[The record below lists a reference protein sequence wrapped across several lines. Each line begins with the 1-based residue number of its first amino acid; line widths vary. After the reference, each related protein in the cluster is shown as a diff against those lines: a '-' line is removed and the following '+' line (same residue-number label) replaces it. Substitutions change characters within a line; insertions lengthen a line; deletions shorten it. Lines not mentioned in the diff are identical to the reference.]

1 MSTRRDWLKRSLAVA
16 ATLPATTLLGE
27 RLLNAPASEA
37 ERMFGMINRQQPTKI
52 RLNSNE
58 NPYGPPDRVKKVF
71 MEILSEANRY
81 TFDVVKEMKVVLAEK
96 EGVTPDHIAIGAGSA
111 DTLAATGAAFSMEGG
126 KILSAFPTY
135 PTLMAYAEVFKAPW
149 DKVNVN
155 EELVCDY
162 DEMASRVNSDTKLV
176 FVCNPNNPTGT
187 LVDPK
192 KVYAFCEDISKRV
205 PVFAD
210 EAYMEFLDP
219 SQQVSAIELVKK
231 DANVFVSRT
240 FSKVYGL
247 AGLRIGYLISKPDNI
262 RKVAKTHPGI
272 PMNQVAIAAAK
283 ACLGDTAFIE
293 MTRKKNAEARKVLT
307 DYLDKKKYFYG
318 KSYTNFVM
326 FDAKTDALGTLNKLA
341 EKGIAIRTW
350 DFNNRQWLRVS
361 IGTVDEMKTFTKVF
375 DEVIA

>member
-1 MSTRRDWLKRSLAVA
+1 MATRRDWLKNTLAIAATMPVTTSLA
-16 ATLPATTLLGE
+16 E
-27 RLLNAPASEA
+27 QFLNTPASEA
-37 ERMFGMINRQQPTKI
+37 ERNFRQLNRQQPMKI

-58 NPYGPPDRVKKVF
+58 NPYGPPERVKKVF
-71 MEILSEANRY
+71 MDILSESNRY
-81 TFDVVKEMKVVLAEK
+81 TFDVVKEMKVILAEK
-96 EGVTPDHIAIGAGSA
+96 EGVTPEHIAIGAGSA
-111 DTLAATGAAFSMEGG
+111 DTLAATGAAFSLDGG
-126 KILSAFPTY
+126 RILSAFPTY
-135 PTLMAYAEVFKAPW
+135 PTLMAYAEVFKTTW

-162 DEMASRVNSDTKLV
+162 DAMASQVKDDTKLV

-192 KVYAFCEDISKRV
+192 KVHAFCEEISKRV

-210 EAYMEFLDP
+210 EAYMEFLEP
-219 SQQVSAIELVKK
+219 SQQMSMIDLVKK

-247 AGLRIGYLISKPDNI
+247 AGLRIGYLIAKPEYI

-283 ACLGDTAFIE
+283 ACLGDTTFMD

-318 KSYTNFVM
+318 KSQTNFVM

-341 EKGIAIRTW
+341 ERGIAIRTW
-350 DFNNRQWLRVS
+350 DFNNMQWLRVS
-361 IGTVDEMKTFTKVF
+361 VGTVDEMKTFVKVF
-375 DEVIA
+375 DEMIA